1 MIPYRVA
8 AALACMS
15 NAAFFDWFIGIFS
28 FFVALAAGW
37 LIPGQMLSTSY
48 QVIDKNVYQG
58 NNDKKCGLFL
68 SKLNCDVLVGMPAP
82 AAASVCSTR
91 FRQAIR
97 SGDADISSPPR
108 NSYIIYRHEGGKK

>member
-1 MIPYRVA
+1 
-8 AALACMS
+8 
-15 NAAFFDWFIGIFS
+15 
-28 FFVALAAGW
+28 
-37 LIPGQMLSTSY
+37 MLSTSY

-91 FRQAIR
+91 FRQAYGLGMRTFHHLQEILTL
-97 SGDADISSPPR
+97 
-108 NSYIIYRHEGGKK
+108 YIGMKVGKYKEKYGEG